1 LDSYDGM
8 GGYDY
13 RDRDDTDDRDNRD
26 DRDVGDTSFERTKQY
41 LKDSYSL
48 AAPVSIS
55 NSSNS
60 NSHISGKRMT

>member
-1 LDSYDGM
+1 
-8 GGYDY
+8 
-13 RDRDDTDDRDNRD
+13 
-26 DRDVGDTSFERTKQY
+26 

-60 NSHISGKRMT
+60 NSHISGKRMTWREWQLLLCIFHVLCGVLY